1 MNHEKALY
9 FITREKRMRHIGF
22 FSTLSQVH
30 LLESK
35 ELLEKHGFSE
45 DPAFLRE
52 TDDSAYV
59 FSSFLPLSAVDRWFA
74 QIIREKSTIMKAEKK
89 REKMK
94 GKNNKK
100 EMKKPVFH
108 TRKSR
113 SRSTLHVP
121 RSRRKPYTTVEKIQN
136 IRALKQ
142 KNHHLPRIKIQKD
155 KKSVDALKEE
165 IRAQRRWETLVPTC
179 SECVFWENQILEFT
193 QVEIGGC
200 KVTGNF
206 VSPEKT
212 ACSEFERRR

>member
-1 MNHEKALY
+1 MDCEKALY
-9 FITREKRMRHIGF
+9 FITREKKMRHVGF
-22 FSTLSQVH
+22 FSTLSQVR
-30 LLESK
+30 LFESK
-35 ELLEKHGFSE
+35 ELLKKHGFSE

-59 FSSFLPLSAVDRWFA
+59 FSSFLPLSVIDRWFA
-74 QIIREKSTIMKAEKK
+74 QIIREKSILMKAKKK
-89 REKMK
+89 REKIK
-94 GKNNKK
+94 GNDRK

-142 KNHHLPRIKIQKD
+142 KNHHLPQIKIQKD
-155 KKSVDALKEE
+155 KKSLDALKEE
-165 IRAQRRWETLVPTC
+165 IRAQRKWETSVPTC
-179 SECVFWENQILEFT
+179 NECVFWENQILEFT
-193 QVEIGGC
+193 QVEIGAC

-206 VSPEKT
+206 VSSEKK
-212 ACSEFERRR
+212 ACSEFERRQ